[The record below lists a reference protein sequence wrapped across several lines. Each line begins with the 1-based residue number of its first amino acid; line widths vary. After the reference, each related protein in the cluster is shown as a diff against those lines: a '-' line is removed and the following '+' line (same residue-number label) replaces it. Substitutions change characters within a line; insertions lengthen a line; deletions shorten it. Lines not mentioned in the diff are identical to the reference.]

1 MSNQNQEYAFP
12 LDTTDKE
19 LPDNYQPIE
28 EDDVSIVYLEPT
40 ENGVVTKRIRVDE
53 DGEFVDRW
61 PQGFF
66 VERREELL

>member
-1 MSNQNQEYAFP
+1 M
-12 LDTTDKE
+12 
-19 LPDNYQPIE
+19 E